1 MNRGAL
7 WCDEEVRALIHVWGE
22 DKIQQELD
30 GASRNKPI
38 FVAIAKK
45 MNEKGYNRDWQQCK
59 AKIKNLKGEYRAV
72 KDHNNGTGRGRKTCK
87 FFSELDEI
95 LGCRPA
101 SVPSVLLESCSTPDL
116 QSVGDVEDGDGNANG
131 KIYTEILHNLIWT
144 SYMMYIVTF
153 VTDETDLH
161 VDSGTTSETAEPTS
175 DPELDEEGQ

>member
-1 MNRGAL
+1 MA
-7 WCDEEVRALIHVWGE
+7 
-22 DKIQQELD
+22 
-30 GASRNKPI
+30 
-38 FVAIAKK
+38 
-45 MNEKGYNRDWQQCK
+45 QCK
-59 AKIKNLKGEYRAV
+59 AKIKNLKAEYRVV

-101 SVPSVLLESCSTPDL
+101 SVPSVLLESCSTPDPDL

-131 KIYTEILHNLIWT
+131 KIYTDILRNLIWT

-161 VDSGTTSETAEPTS
+161 MERLLRLQSQQVTQNWMRRVSN
-175 DPELDEEGQ
+175 L

>member
-1 MNRGAL
+1 M
-7 WCDEEVRALIHVWGE
+7 
-22 DKIQQELD
+22 
-30 GASRNKPI
+30 
-38 FVAIAKK
+38 
-45 MNEKGYNRDWQQCK
+45 K
-59 AKIKNLKGEYRAV
+59 AEYRAV

-131 KIYTEILHNLIWT
+131 KIYTEILHNLIWA
-144 SYMMYIVTF
+144 SYMMYFVIF

-161 VDSGTTSETAEPTS
+161 ADSGMTSETVESTS
-175 DPELDEEGQ
+175 DPELDEQGQ